1 MASEQMFVLLGF
13 FSVVSLTGVS
23 NKTVVWFRPQE
34 FDSVCQGWAD
44 TGTKNAKY
52 FWGYLGGLESFIN

>member
-1 MASEQMFVLLGF
+1 MASEQMFVYHIELLGF

-34 FDSVCQGWAD
+34 FDSVCQG
-44 TGTKNAKY
+44 
-52 FWGYLGGLESFIN
+52 